1 MKQDNRVLG
10 RVGARSLT
18 MEETESVSGSIQTL
32 VCTTTRTTGAHPFDG
47 DGCSADNDN
56 HIVL

>member
-10 RVGARSLT
+10 RTGARTLT
-18 MEETESVSGSIQTL
+18 MEETYSVSGSIQTL

-56 HIVL
+56 HI